1 MGMIRLT
8 RKSFT
13 FFTSN
18 SLHHDQWQTQISW
31 KELYMRVGK
40 LFLILFISYICLRA
54 QTEKEQLSFSWPID
68 NISNIGGY
76 PVAMF
81 GTPEVEEFPEGKA
94 VLFNG
99 INDGLIVQGCPINRS
114 SEFTIE
120 IIFKPNSSF
129 PNNIEQRFVHI
140 QKPNYES
147 RRMLIELRLNENN
160 GWFVDTHIR
169 ADSMRLTSLA
179 KDYPHPVG
187 RWYHIA
193 FVYKNG
199 IATHY
204 VNGIK
209 EMSGSIDY
217 IPVDSAYIS
226 LGMRM
231 DKRSFFKG
239 AIRSVRLTRRA
250 LLPSE
255 FLNVSSYTKAG
266 YRVKE
271 LLFSDD
277 FEKQNTRWIA
287 ECEDPSTSTVRVE
300 KGMLDISSS
309 AGATVWFNKKL
320 SGNVMI
326 TYDATVQDAGGIH
339 DRVSDLNAFWM
350 ATDTQNENIFTRSGK
365 FSSYD
370 NLNLYYAGIGGHD
383 NRTTRF
389 RKYDHRGEK
398 PVIEEYTDADHL
410 LLGNTLY
417 KIMIIVNEGRTQFFL
432 NGMPYF
438 DYTDKQPYTE
448 GYFAF
453 RTTRSH
459 QQIDNFAVFR
469 IMPEN
474 K

>member
-1 MGMIRLT
+1 MGMIHLIGRF
-8 RKSFT
+8 FT
-13 FFTSN
+13 FFSSN
-18 SLHHDQWQTQISW
+18 SHHQNQWQTPISW
-31 KELYMRVGK
+31 KELSMRLGK
-40 LFLILFISYICLRA
+40 ISLVFFVSCICLRA
-54 QTEKEQLSFSWPID
+54 QTEKEQLNFSWPID
-68 NISNIGGY
+68 NLSNIGGY
-76 PVAMF
+76 PVTVF
-81 GTPEVEEFPEGKA
+81 GKPEVKEFPEGTA
-94 VLFNG
+94 VIFNG
-99 INDGLIVQGCPINRS
+99 IDDGLIIQGCPINKS

-120 IIFKPNSSF
+120 IIFKPDSAF

-140 QKPNYES
+140 QQPSLES
-147 RRMLIELRLNENN
+147 RRILLELRLNANN
-160 GWFVDTHIR
+160 GWSVDTHIR
-169 ADSMRLTSLA
+169 ADSTHLTSLA
-179 KDYPHPVG
+179 KDYPHPMN

-193 FVYKNG
+193 FVYTNG
-199 IATHY
+199 VAAHY
-204 VNGIK
+204 VNGVK
-209 EMSGSIDY
+209 EMSGSVSY

-239 AIRSVRLTRRA
+239 AIRTVRLSRRA
-250 LLPSE
+250 LRPSE
-255 FLNVSSYTKAG
+255 FLGVSSRTKVG

-277 FEKQNTRWIA
+277 FQKQNTRWIA

-300 KGMLDISSS
+300 KGILDISSS
-309 AGATVWFNKKL
+309 AGATVWFKEKL
-320 SGNVMI
+320 SGSVMI
-326 TYDATVQDAGGIH
+326 TYDVIVQDAGGIH

-350 ATDTQNENIFTRSGK
+350 ATDPQNENIFTRSGK

-410 LLGNTLY
+410 LQGNTLY